1 MEPPVITRHRRPFLA
16 PLWLSLFAALL
27 VAAIGVEL
35 YRSSGTTLVL
45 LLRPGDKD
53 PGTIAD
59 PPLSPEGEE
68 RAQRLARL
76 LGDTRP
82 GVGLDAIYVTG
93 DQRAQQT
100 AAPLAAR
107 LQRRPLAFAADEAGA
122 VAGRLLHEHAGGV
135 VLVIAGEPAF
145 TQMLQAL
152 GSTYHAGAGP
162 DDSEVMYV
170 VSVLSF
176 GHARLVRLHL

>member
-1 MEPPVITRHRRPFLA
+1 MEPPAITRHRRPFLA
-16 PLWLSLFAALL
+16 PLWLSLLAVLL
-27 VAAIGVEL
+27 LAAIGVGL
-35 YRSSGTTLVL
+35 YHSSGTTLVF

-76 LGDTRP
+76 LGDMRP

-107 LQRRPLAFAADEAGA
+107 LQRHPLTFAADQAGA
-122 VAGRLLHEHAGGV
+122 VAGHLLHEHAGGAA
-135 VLVIAGEPAF
+135 LVIAAEPAF
-145 TQMLQAL
+145 TQMLHVL
-152 GSTYHAGAGP
+152 GSADNAGAGA

-170 VSVLSF
+170 ISVPSF
-176 GHARLVRLHL
+176 GRTRLVRLHL